1 MDAKKALTEYLDYLA
16 VEKNRSQKTIENYR
30 RYLEVFIADTSIRRA
45 EDITETTIRSFRAS
59 LARKELKKITQNY
72 YVIAIRNLLKF
83 LAKRGV
89 RAVSPDVIELPRVS
103 RRDIEVLDYGEL
115 ERLLKAPAGDTLS
128 SLRDRALLEVLFSTG
143 LRVSELC
150 ALPRRLDLE
159 RGEISVRGKG
169 DKLRV
174 VFLSDGARK
183 AIRAYIEKRTDPEEW
198 LFMSIG
204 RAGKVI
210 GKITPRTVERIVDRY
225 ARKAGIPKR
234 VHPHQLRHSFATDL
248 LINGADLRSVQA
260 LLGHANVATTQIYTH
275 LTNKEL
281 REIHKSFHGRR
292 RNK

>member
-1 MDAKKALTEYLDYLA
+1 MNINTALQKYIEYLL
-16 VEKNRSQKTIENYR
+16 VEKNRSQKTIENYQH
-30 RYLEVFIADTSIRRA
+30 YLEVFIDDTKIGKA
-45 EDITETTIRSFRAS
+45 EDISEVAIRSFRAS
-59 LARKELKKITQNY
+59 LARKDLKKITQNY
-72 YVIAIRNLLKF
+72 YVIAIRNFLKF

-115 ERLLKAPAGDTLS
+115 ERLLKAPVGNMLS

-169 DKLRV
+169 DKLRI
-174 VFLSDGARK
+174 VFLSDGARR
-183 AIRAYIEKRTDPEEW
+183 AIRAYLEKRTDPEEW

-204 RAGKVI
+204 RTGKII

-248 LINGADLRSVQA
+248 LINGADLRSVQV

-281 REIHKSFHGRR
+281 REVHKSFHGRR
-292 RNK
+292 RSK